1 MLDMGTEHQWTSEYD
16 DGGKFEKFFLKLQPY
31 QQAVVQA
38 CIEQVLE
45 RLGQD
50 ICEGRWGTSLG
61 GGLFEFRV
69 DTTLRAVVGEELAEE
84 LGFGGDQPRVL
95 VRLFCA
101 FHGQKI
107 IMLHHGYNKGKDPSE
122 KRQEKEIKV
131 ARKLHKAW
139 KNKKS

>member
-1 MLDMGTEHQWTSEYD
+1 MLDMGTEYQWTSEYEG
-16 DGGKFEKFFLKLQPY
+16 GGKFEKFFLNLQPY
-31 QQAVVQA
+31 EQAVVQA

-50 ICEGRWGTSLG
+50 ICGGRWGRPLG
-61 GGLFEFRV
+61 EGLFEFRI
-69 DTTLRAVVGEELAEE
+69 DSTLRAVVDEEVAED
-84 LGFGGDQPRVL
+84 LGFTGDQPRVL

-101 FHGQKI
+101 FHGPKI
-107 IMLHHGYNKGKDPSE
+107 IVLHHGYNKGKAPSA

-131 ARKLHKAW
+131 ARKLHRAW